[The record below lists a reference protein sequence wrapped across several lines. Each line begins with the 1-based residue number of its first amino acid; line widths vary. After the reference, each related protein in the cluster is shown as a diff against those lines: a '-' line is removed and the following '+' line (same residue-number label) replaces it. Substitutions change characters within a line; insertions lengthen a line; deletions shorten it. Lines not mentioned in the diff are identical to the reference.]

1 MISPAMN
8 KPIAPSMPNKSVQ
21 SKRSPAGKNI
31 QFTPMTYSSPEK
43 NRSFKT
49 KNPRYKAAEQAV
61 VKIDVSE
68 NMLLFIFLVAGCW
81 CLFALS
87 FQIMTLNQ
95 MTWFLD
101 Y

>member
-8 KPIAPSMPNKSVQ
+8 KPIAPSIPNKSVQ

-49 KNPRYKAAEQAV
+49 KNARYKADEQAIV
-61 VKIDVSE
+61 EMEVSE
-68 NMLLFIFLVAGCW
+68 NIL
-81 CLFALS
+81 
-87 FQIMTLNQ
+87 
-95 MTWFLD
+95 
-101 Y
+101 